1 MRKFLSILLVLITLM
16 GLVLPASA
24 ADSLTDMQKAVVETA
39 AAFHF
44 KGYAMQYDSTVL
56 TDRAYVKGGSIRNH
70 KYTTPEEATSDRNI
84 FTVCSSFCFE
94 VYYNALGYELMGN
107 SDNCVTKTLY
117 GTAPEDMVI
126 VHFNPKDDGEDKRQ
140 DHIDKLMNS
149 LQPGDIVVTV
159 TEKLQGHAMLYCG
172 DVLGDGKDYIIHS
185 SGNKVNMET
194 GEDAV
199 ENTGN
204 IYCHEVQNQ
213 FLGKNNKG
221 RLYKNYGF
229 CLLRPLQSATIQGCK
244 VTEMAK
250 TRMQYPKMVIDRTVS
265 CGFYGSAEV
274 GGELTYTLKIENHA
288 KQDYTALPISE
299 TAPEGTT
306 LVSVDG
312 KAVTSGQKNAN
323 WTLDVPAGKNK
334 TVKYT
339 VKVDAPLGSTII
351 NNGGKVGNIPSN
363 TLKTKVGGKNVD
375 KTAIQDVSFY
385 EAALK
390 KDLLMGTAV
399 ANSAY
404 RHAMGTELEL
414 PTVQKIL
421 DGCFTVNNDDGLP
434 HYAVAEKPKSGFEEI
449 HSMLVPGW
457 VGGKRMLTGRDAHD
471 RIVQL
476 RASYLEPGD
485 VLVVT
490 TVPFSHKDSSVYFCT
505 GARMMYEEDGG
516 LKYTTTADAV
526 SKLLKEQVFFVLRPR
541 LAYEDIRK
549 KTNAPPPFID
559 VKPTDWFYGYVRE
572 LAKSGTIS
580 GMTETTYAPDGTL
593 TYGQALKLTA
603 ITVGKGEQ
611 AATGAH
617 WASGYLDLAK
627 KEGWLKENIDLN
639 ANISRLAFCQIVS
652 KASGITK
659 FSGNPF
665 TDTSSVAVLALYNAG
680 IINGM
685 TETAFQPDGL
695 LTRAQVAKIIW
706 LLNNVI

>member
-1 MRKFLSILLVLITLM
+1 MKKFLSLLLILVTLM
-16 GLVLPASA
+16 VLVLPTSA

-56 TDRAYVKGGSIRNH
+56 TDRTYARGGSIRNH

-126 VHFNPKDDGEDKRQ
+126 VHFNSKDDGEDKRQ
-140 DHIDKLMNS
+140 AHIDRLMGS
-149 LQPGDIVVTV
+149 LQPGDIIVTV

-172 DVLGDGKDYIIHS
+172 DVLGDGENYIIHS
-185 SGNKVNMET
+185 SGYKVNMAT

-199 ENTGN
+199 EDTGN
-204 IYCHEVQNQ
+204 IYCHEVRNQ
-213 FLGKNNKG
+213 FIGTNSKG

-229 CLLRPLQSATIQGCK
+229 CLLRPLQSATMQGCK

-265 CGFYGSAEV
+265 CGFYGSAEA
-274 GGELTYTLKIENHA
+274 GGELTYTVKIENHS
-288 KQDYTALPISE
+288 KQDYTALPVSE
-299 TAPEGTT
+299 SAPEGTT

-312 KAVTSGQKNAN
+312 KAVTGGQKTTS
-323 WTLDVPAGKNK
+323 WTLDVPAGKSK

-339 VKVDAPLGSTII
+339 VKVDAPLGSILI

-363 TLKTKVGGKNVD
+363 TLKTKVGGKAEALS
-375 KTAIQDVSFY
+375 AIQNVSSY
-385 EAALK
+385 ENALRG
-390 KDLLMGTAV
+390 DLLMGTAL

-421 DGCFTVNNDDGLP
+421 DGCFTANSDDRIL
-434 HYAVAEKPKSGFEEI
+434 HYAVAEKPKTGFEEV
-449 HSMLVPGW
+449 HRMLVPGW
-457 VGGKRMLTGRDAHD
+457 LGGTRVLTGRDAHD
-471 RIVQL
+471 RIMQL

-490 TVPFSHKDSSVYFCT
+490 TAPFSYTNTKVYLCT
-505 GARMMYEEDGG
+505 GQRMIYESDGK
-516 LKYTTTADAV
+516 LRYSITENV
-526 SKLLKEQVFFVLRPR
+526 ISKLLKEQVFFLLRPR
-541 LAYEDIRK
+541 LAYEDITR
-549 KTNAPPPFID
+549 KTNAPPPFMD
-559 VKPTDWFYGYVRE
+559 VKDTDWFFPYVRE

-580 GMTETTYAPDGTL
+580 GMTATAYAPGGTL
-593 TYGQALKLTA
+593 TCGQALKLVA
-603 ITVGKGEQ
+603 VTVGKGEQ
-611 AATGAH
+611 AATDSH

-627 KEGWLKENIDLN
+627 KEGWLKENVDLN
-639 ANISRLAFCQIVS
+639 ANITRLQFCQIVS

-665 TDTSSVAVLALYNAG
+665 TDTNSVAVLALYNAG

-685 TETAFQPDGL
+685 TETTFQPDGL
-695 LTRAQVAKIIW
+695 LTRAQAAKIIW
-706 LLNNVI
+706 TLGCMI